1 MADRQDDNPL
11 NNPITNI
18 ISKNKRPLPIQRTL
32 KALGA
37 SIAWTVM
44 ASGVGLTQLWI
55 TVGIYSLDKQSNY
68 EFSATIRDGSLLFFI
83 MAIITTIAID
93 YYFDQ
98 STELPRWVDGIIF
111 FIFPFITGIF
121 VTTSYVALHFLESE
135 SINYDLVS
143 TIQMIAIV
151 MTIFYALLVKFI
163 SFLKQYRRVK

>member
-1 MADRQDDNPL
+1 MTQTTT
-11 NNPITNI
+11 NNH
-18 ISKNKRPLPIQRTL
+18 QRTL

-98 STELPRWVDGIIF
+98 STELPRNREG
-111 FIFPFITGIF
+111 
-121 VTTSYVALHFLESE
+121 H
-135 SINYDLVS
+135 
-143 TIQMIAIV
+143 Q
-151 MTIFYALLVKFI
+151 
-163 SFLKQYRRVK
+163 